1 MGSPSC
7 DSWIDSIESVDSRI
21 DPLAE
26 IMSDRGFATGSKRLM
41 GSVEKLLKLCYEADQ
56 EAPGGIQ
63 PKSTDPYR
71 NVSTDEE
78 CDCDPRQFSRITL
91 CTSRWP
97 KCSAGLDI
105 VSPLQRLEAAARG
118 AAKRLEDVK
127 PPEVWMWNQFALGCL
142 ESLGRDDAFLKEAYD
157 LAWELRD
164 VKARLAT
171 AMAPFERFVHQ
182 YSRRVSRYR
191 CLAWAMTQIIDDCV
205 SLIKLSCMR
214 LNECGRPLPAE
225 SPGNPTP
232 TASPWSPSSR
242 RNMEIVGELAVCW
255 KLLSEMTR
263 RYRESEIRGE
273 RPEAYK
279 MAEAVFSHILF
290 ASATLDAMTG
300 GAYVEERSR
309 FQHFMVKRD
318 YFHCLQPHGGA
329 TRVPSCIYEGAEG
342 DLIDIVSNM
351 KVLIDREM
359 LGLRRCLETYMLRLV
374 SRLSADTSRSASP
387 SCDSESEES
396 DNE

>member
-118 AAKRLEDVK
+118 AAKASRMLSLLR
-127 PPEVWMWNQFALGCL
+127 PGCGIN
-142 ESLGRDDAFLKEAYD
+142 SLSVVLKVLAAMMRGGGGRAA
-157 LAWELRD
+157 
-164 VKARLAT
+164 AR
-171 AMAPFERFVHQ
+171 
-182 YSRRVSRYR
+182 
-191 CLAWAMTQIIDDCV
+191 
-205 SLIKLSCMR
+205 
-214 LNECGRPLPAE
+214 G
-225 SPGNPTP
+225 
-232 TASPWSPSSR
+232 
-242 RNMEIVGELAVCW
+242 
-255 KLLSEMTR
+255 
-263 RYRESEIRGE
+263 
-273 RPEAYK
+273 
-279 MAEAVFSHILF
+279 
-290 ASATLDAMTG
+290 G
-300 GAYVEERSR
+300 GAAGEP
-309 FQHFMVKRD
+309 D
-318 YFHCLQPHGGA
+318 
-329 TRVPSCIYEGAEG
+329 
-342 DLIDIVSNM
+342 
-351 KVLIDREM
+351 
-359 LGLRRCLETYMLRLV
+359 
-374 SRLSADTSRSASP
+374 
-387 SCDSESEES
+387 
-396 DNE
+396 